1 MIVLATNDSPACRRA
16 VERAA
21 ELFRDTDVVV
31 ATVVPG
37 PRAACEGRGATTVRA
52 AVDEIARAE
61 AVEVLRRSCRLLG
74 PRARARLLTGD
85 AALSLCE
92 LARAERA
99 DAIVVGS
106 LAGDGVLGAVRGSVA
121 ALLTQRA
128 PCSVVELGR

>member
-1 MIVLATNDSPACRRA
+1 MIVLATNDSAACRRA
-16 VERAA
+16 VVRAA
-21 ELFRDTDVVV
+21 ELFSDADVVV
-31 ATVVPG
+31 ATVVPV
-37 PRAACEGRGATTVRA
+37 PRAAGEDHGAGSVRA

-61 AVEVLRRSCRLLG
+61 AVEVLRRSCELLG

-92 LARAERA
+92 LARSERA

-106 LAGDGVLGAVRGSVA
+106 LAGDGVLATVRGSVA
-121 ALLTQRA
+121 AQLTQRA

>member
-1 MIVLATNDSPACRRA
+1 MIVVATNDSEACRRA
-16 VERAA
+16 VLRAA
-21 ELFRDTDVVV
+21 ELFRDTDVIV

-37 PRAACEGRGATTVRA
+37 PRAAGDDRGANTVRA

-61 AVEVLRRSCRLLG
+61 AVELLRRTCEMLG

-85 AALSLCE
+85 AALALCE
-92 LARAERA
+92 LAHSERA